1 MVKLSASAVA
11 FFIGVAVAGCSSTP
25 ATPPTTVAV
34 AAPAPAPAPA
44 VAAPAPAPTPSPKPL
59 PIAARTVTTVS
70 LAPHLDPKSA
80 ISTERSVYFDFDGY
94 AIKGEFNGLIE
105 RQANY
110 VISKPALAIKIE
122 GNTDERG
129 GREYNLSLGQK
140 RAEAVRKALKIYGVK
155 DGQMEALSWG
165 DERPT
170 ALGHDEAAW
179 AKNRRADLV
188 YPKK

>member
-1 MVKLSASAVA
+1 MVKLSASAAA
-11 FFIGVAVAGCSSTP
+11 FFIGVALAGCSSTP
-25 ATPPTTVAV
+25 ATPPATVAV
-34 AAPAPAPAPA
+34 AAPAPAPAVP
-44 VAAPAPAPTPSPKPL
+44 APAPAPTPSPKPL
-59 PIAARTVTTVS
+59 PVPAITVTTVS
-70 LAPHLDPKSA
+70 LPLHLDPKSA
-80 ISTERSVYFDFDGY
+80 ISTDRSVYFDFDGY

-110 VISKPALAIKIE
+110 LTSKPALAIKIE

-129 GREYNLSLGQK
+129 GREYNLALGQK

-155 DGQMEALSWG
+155 DGQIEAISWG
-165 DERPT
+165 NERPT
-170 ALGHDEAAW
+170 ALGHDEAGW